1 MRWPRLGSAVIV
13 CVFLAGGC
21 CQPRCRLRAERRGP
35 ARPPPPIQAV
45 IQRYCVTCHNDRL
58 ETGGLSLQGVDI
70 ADVDA
75 HRDVWEKV
83 VRKMRAGAMPPR
95 PRPRPDDATYA
106 ARAGLHRDGPRCGRR
121 DQSRPRGAR
130 RRSAA

>member
-1 MRWPRLGSAVIV
+1 MRWLKFGSAAVV
-13 CVFLAGGC
+13 CVFLAAGSV
-21 CQPRCRLRAERRGP
+21 GP
-35 ARPPPPIQAV
+35 AAAAPQSAAPGEAVSADQVV

-70 ADVDA
+70 ADVAA
-75 HRDVWEKV
+75 HREVWEKV

-106 ARAGLHRDGPRCGRR
+106 RVLASIETALDAAVRGHAR
-121 DQSRPRGAR
+121 SRAHGDVSVA
-130 RRSAA
+130 